1 MTVDGAATGSG
12 SSGRVDR
19 WLNSDLVGIPATLY
33 TFGVLVV
40 SFLVFRY
47 AAPIAGVIVAVGL
60 WVPMVVFAIRGRG
73 YPTAPLDIGG
83 QATGPRHRLLVIANQ
98 GLEDP
103 ALFEAVHRRTDRTD
117 TEAMILAPVVASSR
131 LRDLSNDVDRELEL
145 AERRVD
151 SALERLVRDGVSAT
165 GRVDIAEPMESL
177 LDGLREFPPNEVLML
192 PGREAGWGAAG
203 VLAERVRA
211 EAGLPVT
218 ELGSEQLPQP
228 A

>member
-1 MTVDGAATGSG
+1 MAADGVAAGSR

-33 TFGVLVV
+33 TFGVLVI

-60 WVPMVVFAIRGRG
+60 WIPMVVFAIRGRG
-73 YPTAPLDIGG
+73 YPAAPLDITRQSG
-83 QATGPRHRLLVIANQ
+83 GPRHRVLVIANQ

-103 ALFEAVHRRTDRTD
+103 ALFEEVYRRRDRTD
-117 TEAMILAPVVASSR
+117 TEAMIFAPVVSI
-131 LRDLSNDVDRELEL
+131 LPPRDLSNDVDRELKL
-145 AERRVD
+145 AERRMDV
-151 SALERLVRDGVSAT
+151 ALETLVSQGVSAT

-192 PGREAGWGAAG
+192 PGREAGWDAAG

-218 ELGSEQLPQP
+218 EVGVSS
-228 A
+228 